1 LVEST
6 RRRRYNATEIKW
18 IRLAIEVVDVK
29 KGGRK
34 NIRVIEKNSGKPA
47 APTYLK
53 TAITS
58 MYSFFPPKYFV
69 LQNGGGACEMFPW
82 HR

>member
-1 LVEST
+1 
-6 RRRRYNATEIKW
+6 
-18 IRLAIEVVDVK
+18 VVDVK

-47 APTYLK
+47 APIYLK

-58 MYSFFPPKYFV
+58 SLASAICAALSFSGTPFKRTGTSSFFIIINQVRDDAKSSDFV
-69 LQNGGGACEMFPW
+69 LVPE
-82 HR
+82 